1 MDKFAEAGASLAA
14 FALRKPVTI
23 CIKIPVLILIRK
35 TIIVCIIIIS
45 GPTIGDSGIT

>member
-23 CIKIPVLILIRK
+23 CMIFISLLIFGVATSRL
-35 TIIVCIIIIS
+35 
-45 GPTIGDSGIT
+45 

>member
-23 CIKIPVLILIRK
+23 CILPIILNNSIAIADAC
-35 TIIVCIIIIS
+35 TIIDSTWAVIS
-45 GPTIGDSGIT
+45 TT